1 MRRRPRQHLPRATCH
16 GLAVLCVWC
25 GSVMSVRS
33 PSPDAPAAMLALPG
47 PLFPRIDFAP
57 PTPECLA
64 SAAPDV
70 EREAVRGKRFMILG
84 TPMYLEDKPK
94 VSSSSHT
101 VKTSTS
107 VWDCSLMLAKFVEKH
122 EPEFRGK
129 TVLELGSGQ
138 GVVGIATAM
147 CGAHRVILT
156 DVAPALPSIEH
167 NIALN
172 GVTAGARAVELDW
185 FQPASHLAAVPPA
198 DVILAADVVWVEE
211 LVMPFVDTLALALKR
226 SREAT
231 GGQAY
236 ALICHKTRSHHTDR
250 MLLEGLAGH
259 GLSVDVVPVSEHDVL
274 WRSSELTLWRVV

>member
-101 VKTSTS
+101 VKTSAS

-138 GVVGIATAM
+138 GVVGIATA
-147 CGAHRVILT
+147 RLLV
-156 DVAPALPSIEH
+156 DAPFAPSFDGI
-167 NIALN
+167 
-172 GVTAGARAVELDW
+172 
-185 FQPASHLAAVPPA
+185 QCP
-198 DVILAADVVWVEE
+198 
-211 LVMPFVDTLALALKR
+211 M
-226 SREAT
+226 
-231 GGQAY
+231 
-236 ALICHKTRSHHTDR
+236 
-250 MLLEGLAGH
+250 
-259 GLSVDVVPVSEHDVL
+259 VVPDFR
-274 WRSSELTLWRVV
+274 WRGIGALYRCWQFHCPV